1 MKLQKALSLTLGT
14 LLISSALALPASA
27 MKAIGNVNV
36 PYGSPKIDGQIDAA
50 EWENA
55 GAFTVDSTTAK
66 SWHIKFPENFSADIR
81 VMWDE
86 TNLYLT
92 GAIED
97 PNVSFSPEGTYNRDA
112 FQVSIDLGQTLLNSS
127 ENRAIFYSFG
137 CYEDGTGMLQR
148 QESKN
153 DAIIND
159 GQNGLSMK
167 TEKTADGWRFETA
180 IPFNMLKEDNEL
192 KSGKT
197 TNVAAGTKVNMMACY
212 LDNEGSD
219 TRTSMFGTTLTDE
232 SVAYDWGPK
241 DHGITLILE
250 EKKTEPEASPSTADP
265 AILAALASLAA
276 GAAAIV
282 SKKRR

>member
-14 LLISSALALPASA
+14 LLLTSALALPASA

-36 PYGSPKIDGQIDAA
+36 PYGSPKIDGKIDAA
-50 EWENA
+50 EWKNA

-92 GAIED
+92 GTIKD
-97 PNVSFSPEGTYNRDA
+97 PNVSFSTEGKYNRDA
-112 FQVSIDLGQTLLNSS
+112 FQVSIDLGQTLFNSS

-153 DAIIND
+153 DAVVKD
-159 GQNGLSMK
+159 GEEGLLMK
-167 TEKTADGWRFETA
+167 TGKTSDGWNFETA
-180 IPFNMLKEDNEL
+180 IPFNMLKTDNKL

-197 TNVAAGTKVNMMACY
+197 TNVAAGTKLNMMACY

-241 DHGITLILE
+241 DHGITLVLE
-250 EKKTEPEASPSTADP
+250 AKKAAPAAAPATADP
-265 AILAALASLAA
+265 AALAILAAAAS
-276 GAAAIV
+276 GAAVVV
-282 SKKRR
+282 SKKRK

>member
-14 LLISSALALPASA
+14 LLLTSALALPASA

-36 PYGSPKIDGQIDAA
+36 PYGSPKIDGKIDAA
-50 EWENA
+50 EWKNA
-55 GAFTVDSTTAK
+55 GTFTVDSTTAK

-92 GAIED
+92 GTIKD
-97 PNVSFSPEGTYNRDA
+97 PNVSFSTEGKYNRDA
-112 FQVSIDLGQTLLNSS
+112 FQVSIDLGQTLFNSS

-153 DAIIND
+153 DAVVKD
-159 GQNGLSMK
+159 GEEGLLMK
-167 TEKTADGWRFETA
+167 TVKTSDGWNFETA
-180 IPFNMLKEDNEL
+180 IPFNMLKTDNKL

-197 TNVAAGTKVNMMACY
+197 TNVAAGTKLNMMACY

-241 DHGITLILE
+241 DHGITLVLE
-250 EKKTEPEASPSTADP
+250 AKKAAPAAAPATADP
-265 AILAALASLAA
+265 AALAILAAAAS
-276 GAAAIV
+276 GAAVVV
-282 SKKRR
+282 SKKRK